1 MNTIQTEVFGLDSR
15 ITPFLQKF
23 GRKSVSFLG
32 EEIMQ
37 YNVID
42 YGAVADGEKLNTVAV
57 QAAIDACAA
66 AGGGQ
71 VFFPKGKYVLSTVFL
86 KSNVHI
92 VFEDATEILGSLNF
106 TDYCPD
112 ETVDYPLYQDK
123 SHSYFHCS
131 MFVGIDCENIKLT
144 GKAKIDM
151 RSVWDE
157 EDIRKNIAY
166 RGAKCIALKNCK
178 NVELSNLFIY
188 FATDLAIYFAGCE
201 DVEIYGIKMRTYIDG
216 ISPDNCKNVRI
227 HDCDVEAGDDAL
239 VFKSSYTLNKL
250 DICKNIRVWN
260 CRLKSRAYCIKFGT
274 ETNGGFENIVI
285 EDIYMYDTRICG
297 FSIQSADG
305 AIIDDIVLRNVKMV
319 NVNVPIFI
327 HLGKRMRGP
336 EGREI
341 GRIRNVL
348 IENVEASG
356 PYGPFEI
363 IPCYYPYYKANDWW
377 QDRKVYS
384 TYWGTPE
391 MSQSREDWQTTSN
404 VCGLKGIPLENITFR
419 NVHLSLDG
427 GVQEFERNVKEE
439 PPDYPQTF
447 GYGWILPA
455 KGIYFRYIDG
465 LVLDNVT
472 VKTERPDVREDFI
485 FDNVENLKV

>member
-23 GRKSVSFLG
+23 GLKSVSFLG

-151 RSVWDE
+151 D
-157 EDIRKNIAY
+157 
-166 RGAKCIALKNCK
+166 
-178 NVELSNLFIY
+178 
-188 FATDLAIYFAGCE
+188 
-201 DVEIYGIKMRTYIDG
+201 
-216 ISPDNCKNVRI
+216 
-227 HDCDVEAGDDAL
+227 
-239 VFKSSYTLNKL
+239 
-250 DICKNIRVWN
+250 
-260 CRLKSRAYCIKFGT
+260 
-274 ETNGGFENIVI
+274 
-285 EDIYMYDTRICG
+285 
-297 FSIQSADG
+297 
-305 AIIDDIVLRNVKMV
+305 
-319 NVNVPIFI
+319 
-327 HLGKRMRGP
+327 
-336 EGREI
+336 
-341 GRIRNVL
+341 
-348 IENVEASG
+348 
-356 PYGPFEI
+356 
-363 IPCYYPYYKANDWW
+363 
-377 QDRKVYS
+377 
-384 TYWGTPE
+384 
-391 MSQSREDWQTTSN
+391 
-404 VCGLKGIPLENITFR
+404 
-419 NVHLSLDG
+419 
-427 GVQEFERNVKEE
+427 
-439 PPDYPQTF
+439 
-447 GYGWILPA
+447 
-455 KGIYFRYIDG
+455 
-465 LVLDNVT
+465 
-472 VKTERPDVREDFI
+472 
-485 FDNVENLKV
+485 